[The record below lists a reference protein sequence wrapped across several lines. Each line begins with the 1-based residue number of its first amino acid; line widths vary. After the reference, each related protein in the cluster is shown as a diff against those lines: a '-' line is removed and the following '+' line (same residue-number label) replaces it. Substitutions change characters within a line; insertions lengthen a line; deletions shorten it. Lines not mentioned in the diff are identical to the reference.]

1 MDLSITPPCYIFIM
15 SHLTR
20 AHQFSLSARQPSSHQ
35 ALYVAGSQPNTAYG
49 NSPIHSVT
57 VVQAAHRG
65 FPLQVVY
72 GAPQQVMHVVHGAP
86 QQVMQVVHGASQ
98 QVMHVVRGAPQQVV
112 YGRRR

>member
-15 SHLTR
+15 SHRSL
-20 AHQFSLSARQPSSHQ
+20 AHQYGLSARQPSSRQ
-35 ALYVAGSQPNTAYG
+35 AHYVAESQPNTAYG

-65 FPLQVVY
+65 FPLQVV
-72 GAPQQVMHVVHGAP
+72 HGAP
-86 QQVMQVVHGASQ
+86 QQVLQVVYGAPQ